1 MAKTDRPCVDHRQPT
16 KVDTALGDAGT
27 VDLTI
32 IVVSFN
38 TRDMTLDCLRSIERE
53 TRDISYEIIVVDNS
67 SVDGSAQAISKEF
80 PLINLIASDANLGF
94 AKANNVAA
102 DQARGRRI
110 LLLNPDTV
118 VLDSAIDR
126 LFAFAEAN
134 KTCRVWG
141 GRTLFADGSLNPTS
155 CWGRISLWSLS
166 CFALGLTYF
175 APKSSI
181 FSPEAYGGWDRDTV
195 RHVDIVTGCF
205 LMIDS
210 DLWKQLGGF
219 DPLFFMYGEEADLC
233 RRASRAG
240 ARPIITPS
248 ATIIHYGSASD
259 VVSLEKRIKVFRAR
273 LTLIDRY
280 FSPFSRGLARRMH
293 LLWPIVRW
301 RAYQLTGWLLSRVDL
316 TEKAEYWHEIYRRRP
331 EWIGGYRV
339 ESVKV
344 HDGTLG

>member
-16 KVDTALGDAGT
+16 KVDTTLGVTGA

-38 TRDMTLDCLRSIERE
+38 TRDMTLDCLRSIERQ
-53 TRDISYEIIVVDNS
+53 TRDISYEVIVVDNS
-67 SVDGSAQAISKEF
+67 SIDGSAQAISDEF
-80 PLINLIASDANLGF
+80 PLINLIASDSNLGF

-102 DQARGRRI
+102 DKARGRRI

-118 VLDSAIDR
+118 VIDRAIDR

-134 KTCRVWG
+134 NACRVWG

-155 CWGRISLWSLS
+155 CWGRMSLWSLS

-205 LMIDS
+205 LMIDR

-233 RRASRAG
+233 RRACACR
-240 ARPIITPS
+240 R
-248 ATIIHYGSASD
+248 ASD
-259 VVSLEKRIKVFRAR
+259 NYTKRHDHSLRKRFRR
-273 LTLIDRY
+273 
-280 FSPFSRGLARRMH
+280 
-293 LLWPIVRW
+293 
-301 RAYQLTGWLLSRVDL
+301 DL
-316 TEKAEYWHEIYRRRP
+316 T
-331 EWIGGYRV
+331 
-339 ESVKV
+339 
-344 HDGTLG
+344 